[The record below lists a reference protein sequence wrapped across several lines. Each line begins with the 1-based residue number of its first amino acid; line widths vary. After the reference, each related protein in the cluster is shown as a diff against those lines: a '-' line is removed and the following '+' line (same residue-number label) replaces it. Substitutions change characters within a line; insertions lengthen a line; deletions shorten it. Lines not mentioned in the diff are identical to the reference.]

1 MIITLGFTQP
11 DRAHDYSSF
20 ADGYRLGARQVAV
33 TVTVDADGI
42 DLTPEA
48 WAEAVF
54 VASNDPAPPP
64 ADSMAPADR
73 AVTAIRAA
81 LTEQVRFP
89 VRSFSVGDTVTA
101 AGVMLA
107 CQPTGWQQVGD
118 PPDDGD
124 EPGGAEIGES
134 G

>member
-1 MIITLGFTQP
+1 MIITLGFTQS

-33 TVTVDADGI
+33 TVTVDDDGL
-42 DLTPEA
+42 DLAPEA

-64 ADSMAPADR
+64 AGSTAPADR

-89 VRSFSVGDTVTA
+89 LRSVSVGDTVSL
-101 AGVMLA
+101 AGQILA

-118 PPDDGD
+118 PPHGDD
-124 EPGGAEIGES
+124 EPGGAEVGRS
-134 G
+134 W